1 MGESINMSKRKHDLL
16 ASTKELAKG
25 IGPRIRTLREKRE
38 MNQRE
43 FYDFLFP
50 ESEYQT
56 MGDDASPKTEGM
68 KIKDIREIESGK
80 VINISGTPF
89 NKETG
94 LAIHLA
100 LLLRISE
107 KCGVSLD
114 YLIAGKDFRPEGA
127 SCPPE
132 EKAIS
137 GGGKDVNQDTEG
149 SEEKTLQAEI
159 QPPSIYF
166 TCKRRPF
173 NEMESGYFNKP
184 YCDELNVSTL
194 DICKSLVAL
203 SFIADIEISNT
214 PMPLNGRY
222 TGGLSLTIL
231 PKEIMLPIR
240 MAETGLKDNPFM
252 WVVDGFPNE
261 HTDSKCFHLV
271 DTRGVHCIDFL
282 RSLCLDIKTFRAI
295 GALPGLVYK
304 NIGGKLYSMMEIGDI
319 SHEPLNYAINF
330 GSYYSDFLDTDFIIG
345 FQGLSS
351 DVEPYSSYLERIKL
365 DRKIGQL
372 DSK

>member
-1 MGESINMSKRKHDLL
+1 MGESRNMSKRKEDLL
-16 ASTKELAKG
+16 ASTKELAKE
-25 IGPRIRTLREKRE
+25 IGPRIRALREKRE

-56 MGDDASPKTEGM
+56 MGDDATPKTEGM
-68 KIKDIREIESGK
+68 KIKDIGEIESGK

-114 YLIAGKDFRPEGA
+114 YLIAGKDFHPEGT
-127 SCPPE
+127 SYPPE

-137 GGGKDVNQDTEG
+137 GGGKDVNQPTEGEG
-149 SEEKTLQAEI
+149 SEKKPLQAEI
-159 QPPSIYF
+159 QPPSPYL
-166 TCKRRPF
+166 TCKIRPSD
-173 NEMESGYFNKP
+173 EMESSYFDYFNKP
-184 YCDELNVSTL
+184 YCDELNVSTF
-194 DICKSLVAL
+194 DICKALVAL

-214 PMPLNGRY
+214 PISLNGRY
-222 TGGLSLTIL
+222 ANGLSLTIL

-240 MAETGLKDNPFM
+240 MAETGLKENLCM

-261 HTDSKCFHLV
+261 HTDSKCFHLI

-282 RSLCLDIKTFRAI
+282 RSLCLDIKAFETI
-295 GALPGLVYK
+295 KALPGLVYK
-304 NIGGKLYSMMEIGDI
+304 NIDGELGSMMEIGLI

-330 GSYYSDFLDTDFIIG
+330 GIYYSDFLHTDFSIG
-345 FQGLSS
+345 GHGLFPFE
-351 DVEPYSSYLERIKL
+351 EPYSSYLA
-365 DRKIGQL
+365 RKKS

>member
-1 MGESINMSKRKHDLL
+1 MANGQKGKASKRKLDMREESGKL
-16 ASTKELAKG
+16 ARQ
-25 IGPRIRTLREKRE
+25 IGDRIQELRERIKDGDGRPIT
-38 MNQRE
+38 QPA
-43 FYDFLFP
+43 FYDFIFDKP
-50 ESEYQT
+50 EYQQST
-56 MGDDASPKTEGM
+56 DDPNEPKPEESKQTEISNIEGG
-68 KIKDIREIESGK
+68 KDINLSLLCL
-80 VINISGTPF
+80 ISD
-89 NKETG
+89 
-94 LAIHLA
+94 
-100 LLLRISE
+100 

-137 GGGKDVNQDTEG
+137 GGGKDVNQHTEG
-149 SEEKTLQAEI
+149 SEEKPLQAEI
-159 QPPSIYF
+159 QPPSPYF
-166 TCKRRPF
+166 TCKRRPS

-240 MAETGLKDNPFM
+240 MEETVLKDSPFM

-304 NIGGKLYSMMEIGDI
+304 NIGGKLDSMMEIGDI